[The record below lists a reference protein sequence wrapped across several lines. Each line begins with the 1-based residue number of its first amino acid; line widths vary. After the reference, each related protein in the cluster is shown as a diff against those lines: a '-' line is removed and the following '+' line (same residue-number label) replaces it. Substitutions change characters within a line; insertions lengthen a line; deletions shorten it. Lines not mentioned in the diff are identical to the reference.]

1 MCSDGG
7 RIRGQ
12 DLPTSAMIFVV
23 ENAAIRFADG
33 VDTSPPGISSFHFVF
48 VPFPVSSPRRKE
60 RGRKEGRYEGGS
72 QAFRVR
78 GVEIAPSVRSG
89 VSSGGG
95 IVRIRGMEGLLF
107 FFIGHKYLFVHLFTL
122 FLSYFR
128 IERIKNYSRE
138 ERNSRGWDL

>member
-60 RGRKEGRYEGGS
+60 RGRKEGRK
-72 QAFRVR
+72 V
-78 GVEIAPSVRSG
+78 
-89 VSSGGG
+89 
-95 IVRIRGMEGLLF
+95 
-107 FFIGHKYLFVHLFTL
+107 
-122 FLSYFR
+122 
-128 IERIKNYSRE
+128 
-138 ERNSRGWDL
+138 

>member
-48 VPFPVSSPRRKE
+48 VPFRLPGEKSE
-60 RGRKEGRYEGGS
+60 EGRKEGMKADPRHFGSEGLKLRRVSEVVS
-72 QAFRVR
+72 QV
-78 GVEIAPSVRSG
+78 GVE
-89 VSSGGG
+89 
-95 IVRIRGMEGLLF
+95 L
-107 FFIGHKYLFVHLFTL
+107 
-122 FLSYFR
+122 
-128 IERIKNYSRE
+128 
-138 ERNSRGWDL
+138 